1 MDTVI
6 AVSHSAGKELAD
18 LWAEHSITAR
28 ASIAILPW
36 PVPFQGPRPKFSEP
50 PVGKKRILYVSRLKE
65 TKNHVSLFASCSK
78 MWKRGIDFELELIG
92 CEDEARESRAI
103 AKAIQQLREAGHHI
117 SWRAHVTEEELHEAY
132 QRATFTVF
140 PSLAEGF
147 GLPIIESFWH
157 GRPVICSDQDAVG
170 ELARNGGCLT
180 TDVRS
185 PDRLAESIE
194 ALLQDPARCNALSQE
209 AYARP
214 LRSWADYWMEL
225 KPLLE
230 NR

>member
-1 MDTVI
+1 
-6 AVSHSAGKELAD
+6 
-18 LWAEHSITAR
+18 
-28 ASIAILPW
+28 
-36 PVPFQGPRPKFSEP
+36 
-50 PVGKKRILYVSRLKE
+50 
-65 TKNHVSLFASCSK
+65 